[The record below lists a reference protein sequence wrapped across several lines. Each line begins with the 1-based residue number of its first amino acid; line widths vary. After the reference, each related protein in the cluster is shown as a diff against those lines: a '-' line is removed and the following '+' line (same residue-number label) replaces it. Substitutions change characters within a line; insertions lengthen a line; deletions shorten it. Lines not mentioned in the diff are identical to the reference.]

1 MPSTLAPSTLSSNY
15 SLDLSSAWYHGSFV
29 YEMPEVSGSPK
40 LTIDVYA
47 SEFPDQLT
55 WDLVSPKGDV
65 NAALDR
71 VTDYL
76 ISLGVNVY
84 SILIQVES
92 AEFTPF
98 ERLVVPKDIQ
108 TSTTCRVLEVG

>member
-1 MPSTLAPSTLSSNY
+1 MPTPLSSP
-15 SLDLSSAWYHGSFV
+15 SGVLTQVLDLSSAWYHGSFV
-29 YEMPEVSGSPK
+29 YEMPEVSGAPT

-55 WDLVSPKGDV
+55 WDLVPPKGDV
-65 NAALDR
+65 YAALDR
-71 VTDYL
+71 VIDYL
-76 ISLGVNVY
+76 ISLGVSVY

-98 ERLVVPKDIQ
+98 ERLVVSK
-108 TSTTCRVLEVG
+108 EVKAPCCGCAVD